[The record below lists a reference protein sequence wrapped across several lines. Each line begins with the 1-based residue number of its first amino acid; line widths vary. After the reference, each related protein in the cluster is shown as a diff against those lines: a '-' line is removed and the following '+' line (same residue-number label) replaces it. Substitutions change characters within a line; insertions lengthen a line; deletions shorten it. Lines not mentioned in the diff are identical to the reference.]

1 MFDVKTEADVDAWVR
16 TLDEVGIETVIVSTD
31 ATGVDFDRQVALFAK
46 YPKRFRLYCSFDYS
60 NIDAPDYSERV
71 VRELLRCYKQ
81 GARGVGEISDK
92 GWGLESGI
100 LAWLATKT
108 TNGHRTGPPQS
119 KRLRVDDPRLDAL
132 WEKCADLK
140 LPVSLHIADHASCWQ
155 PLGPEQERPPQFA
168 HLNQYGKDVPAYE
181 ELLNGL
187 HRMLARHPRTIVI
200 ACHLRNQGNDLPSV
214 ARALDRYPN
223 LYVDI
228 AARDYE
234 LGRQP
239 RFAARFMERYKNRIL
254 FGTDY
259 PQNKQMYEAWWRFLE
274 TTDDYLPGPTGW
286 RIYALGLPDD
296 VLRPVYRENAR
307 RLLNWK

>member
-1 MFDVKTEADVDAWVR
+1 
-16 TLDEVGIETVIVSTD
+16 
-31 ATGVDFDRQVALFAK
+31 
-46 YPKRFRLYCSFDYS
+46 
-60 NIDAPDYSERV
+60 
-71 VRELLRCYKQ
+71 
-81 GARGVGEISDK
+81 
-92 GWGLESGI
+92 
-100 LAWLATKT
+100 
-108 TNGHRTGPPQS
+108 
-119 KRLRVDDPRLDAL
+119 
-132 WEKCADLK
+132 
-140 LPVSLHIADHASCWQ
+140 
-155 PLGPEQERPPQFA
+155 
-168 HLNQYGKDVPAYE
+168 
-181 ELLNGL
+181 
-187 HRMLARHPRTIVI
+187 
-200 ACHLRNQGNDLPSV
+200 LRNQGNDLASV
-214 ARALDRYPN
+214 GQALDRYPN